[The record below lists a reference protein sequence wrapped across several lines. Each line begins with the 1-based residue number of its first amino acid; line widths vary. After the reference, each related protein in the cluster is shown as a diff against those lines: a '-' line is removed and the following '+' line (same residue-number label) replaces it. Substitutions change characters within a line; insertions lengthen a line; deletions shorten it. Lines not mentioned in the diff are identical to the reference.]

1 MLLIVSTIEFSIL
14 LIVILF
20 QMMQSSLGNIDGGIN
35 NTTHPSISTF
45 RMRNNSYSTTPF
57 TNNYQ
62 SASPTNWFHPPLLQT
77 PPPPQLTS
85 NNGPT
90 SIQQFLNSDMLASMS
105 RSNSQPDLTATLN
118 TVQSSVNQLTSSKS
132 MSVCSDDLYMDISA
146 CNNSSVVDDLFLGI
160 EADFIGTSDLS
171 DFFENDYFSELDDT
185 RSLFQQLANSS
196 SPPQGPPPQRSA
208 PSSPKPRQKTR
219 TNTNGRQLQTKLWSK
234 MTIHEQT
241 LATEDLTRIINEQ
254 LGRREQLEIIRILQ
268 PDGPQLLPHQ
278 TEFVLDFSG
287 MNDEK
292 YRRIRNI
299 IKFNLIGG
307 GGSMNDES
315 DGYSSLS
322 SNKSDPLSQRIE
334 KALKLRQRKEQR
346 QAAKEHRSGL
356 FNAQHHQVLEL
367 TKCDEDIEVDILS

>member
-1 MLLIVSTIEFSIL
+1 
-14 LIVILF
+14 
-20 QMMQSSLGNIDGGIN
+20 MMQSSLGHLGGN
-35 NTTHPSISTF
+35 GNGNYPSPSSF
-45 RMRNNSYSTTPF
+45 RIRNNSYSTTSF
-57 TNNYQ
+57 TTNYQ
-62 SASPTNWFHPPLLQT
+62 SPSSIIWSNPPTLQT
-77 PPPPQLTS
+77 PPPPPLTL
-85 NNGPT
+85 NNGQT

-105 RSNSQPDLTATLN
+105 RSNSQPDLTATLS

-132 MSVCSDDLYMDISA
+132 MSVCSDDLYMDIGG

-171 DFFENDYFSELDDT
+171 DFFENEYFSEFDDT

-196 SPPQGPPPQRSA
+196 SPLQAPPPQRSA
-208 PSSPKPRQKTR
+208 PPSPKPQPKNR
-219 TNTNGRQLQTKLWSK
+219 TNTNGKQLPTKLWSK
-234 MTIHEQT
+234 MTSHEQI

-278 TEFVLDFSG
+278 TEFILDFSG
-287 MNDEK
+287 MNDDK
-292 YRRIRNI
+292 HRRIRNI

>member
-1 MLLIVSTIEFSIL
+1 
-14 LIVILF
+14 
-20 QMMQSSLGNIDGGIN
+20 MQSSLGNIDGGG
-35 NTTHPSISTF
+35 NTIYPSISSF

-57 TNNYQ
+57 INNYQ
-62 SASPTNWFHPPLLQT
+62 STSPTNWFNPPPLQT
-77 PPPPQLTS
+77 PPPPPLTLT
-85 NNGPT
+85 NGQT

-132 MSVCSDDLYMDISA
+132 MSVCSDDLYMDIGA

-160 EADFIGTSDLS
+160 EADFNGTSDLS

-185 RSLFQQLANSS
+185 RSLFQQLANTSS
-196 SPPQGPPPQRSA
+196 LLQAPPPQRSA
-208 PSSPKPRQKTR
+208 PPSPKPQPKNR

-234 MTIHEQT
+234 MTINEQT

-278 TEFVLDFSG
+278 TEFILDFSG
-287 MNDEK
+287 MNDDK

-299 IKFNLIGG
+299 IKFNLMG
-307 GGSMNDES
+307 GGSVNDES

>member
-1 MLLIVSTIEFSIL
+1 
-14 LIVILF
+14 
-20 QMMQSSLGNIDGGIN
+20 MQSSLANFEDGFY
-35 NTTHPSISTF
+35 PSF
-45 RMRNNSYSTTPF
+45 RMRNNSYSTTTI
-57 TNNYQ
+57 TN
-62 SASPTNWFHPPLLQT
+62 PPLLQT
-77 PPPPQLTS
+77 PPPPTLAFN
-85 NNGPT
+85 NNGQT

-105 RSNSQPDLTATLN
+105 RSNSQPDLTAALN
-118 TVQSSVNQLTSSKS
+118 TAQSSVNQLTSSKS
-132 MSVCSDDLYMDISA
+132 MSVCSDDLYMDING
-146 CNNSSVVDDLFLGI
+146 CNSSGVVDDLFLGI

-185 RSLFQQLANSS
+185 RSLFQQFPNPSS
-196 SPPQGPPPQRSA
+196 LLPAPQRSA
-208 PSSPKPRQKTR
+208 PSSPKNRAKNR
-219 TNTNGRQLQTKLWSK
+219 TNNHGRQLPTKLWSK
-234 MTIHEQT
+234 MTSDEQT
-241 LATEDLTRIINEQ
+241 SATEDLTRIINEQ

-268 PDGPQLLPHQ
+268 PDGPQLLPYQ

-292 YRRIRNI
+292 HRRIKNI
-299 IKFNLIGG
+299 IKFNLISN

-322 SNKSDPLSQRIE
+322 SNQSDPLSQRIE
-334 KALKLRQRKEQR
+334 KALKLRHRKEQR

>member
-1 MLLIVSTIEFSIL
+1 
-14 LIVILF
+14 
-20 QMMQSSLGNIDGGIN
+20 MQSSLGNIEDGIY
-35 NTTHPSISTF
+35 PSF
-45 RMRNNSYSTTPF
+45 RMRNNSYSTTTL
-57 TNNYQ
+57 TN
-62 SASPTNWFHPPLLQT
+62 PPLLQT
-77 PPPPQLTS
+77 PPPPTLIFN
-85 NNGPT
+85 NNGQT

-105 RSNSQPDLTATLN
+105 RSNSQPDLTAALN

-132 MSVCSDDLYMDISA
+132 MSVCSDDLYMEING
-146 CNNSSVVDDLFLGI
+146 CNSTGVVDDLFLGI

-185 RSLFQQLANSS
+185 RSLFQQFPN
-196 SPPQGPPPQRSA
+196 PPSLLPAPQRSA
-208 PSSPKPRQKTR
+208 PSSPKGRAKHR
-219 TNTNGRQLQTKLWSK
+219 TNNHGRQLPTKLWSK
-234 MTIHEQT
+234 MTGDEQT
-241 LATEDLTRIINEQ
+241 STTEDLTRIINEQ

-278 TEFVLDFSG
+278 TEFILDFSG
-287 MNDEK
+287 MNDDK
-292 YRRIRNI
+292 HRRIKNI
-299 IKFNLIGG
+299 IKFNLIGNS
-307 GGSMNDES
+307 GSMNDES

-322 SNKSDPLSQRIE
+322 SNKSDPLNQRIE

>member
-1 MLLIVSTIEFSIL
+1 
-14 LIVILF
+14 
-20 QMMQSSLGNIDGGIN
+20 
-35 NTTHPSISTF
+35 
-45 RMRNNSYSTTPF
+45 
-57 TNNYQ
+57 
-62 SASPTNWFHPPLLQT
+62 
-77 PPPPQLTS
+77 
-85 NNGPT
+85 
-90 SIQQFLNSDMLASMS
+90 MS

-132 MSVCSDDLYMDISA
+132 MSVCSDDLYMDIGG

-160 EADFIGTSDLS
+160 EADFNGPSDLS
-171 DFFENDYFSELDDT
+171 DFFENDYFTDFDDT
-185 RSLFQQLANSS
+185 RSLFQQLVNSS
-196 SPPQGPPPQRSA
+196 SPLQAPPPQRSA
-208 PSSPKPRQKTR
+208 PPSPKPQPKNR
-219 TNTNGRQLQTKLWSK
+219 TNINGRQLPSKLWSK
-234 MTIHEQT
+234 MSSDEQT
-241 LATEDLTRIINEQ
+241 SAIEDLTRIINGQ

-287 MNDEK
+287 MNDDK
-292 YRRIRNI
+292 HRRIRNI

-307 GGSMNDES
+307 SLNDES

-322 SNKSDPLSQRIE
+322 SNKSDPLHQRIE
-334 KALKLRQRKEQR
+334 KAFKLRQRKEQR

>member
-1 MLLIVSTIEFSIL
+1 
-14 LIVILF
+14 
-20 QMMQSSLGNIDGGIN
+20 
-35 NTTHPSISTF
+35 
-45 RMRNNSYSTTPF
+45 MRNNSYSTTPF
-57 TNNYQ
+57 TNAYQ
-62 SASPTNWFHPPLLQT
+62 SSSSPIFWSHPPTLQT
-77 PPPPQLTS
+77 PPPPPLTL

-118 TVQSSVNQLTSSKS
+118 TVPSSVNQLTSSKS
-132 MSVCSDDLYMDISA
+132 MSVCSDDLYMDIA
-146 CNNSSVVDDLFLGI
+146 GCNNSSVVDDLFLGI
-160 EADFIGTSDLS
+160 EADFI
-171 DFFENDYFSELDDT
+171 DDT
-185 RSLFQQLANSS
+185 RSLFQQFANPS
-196 SPPQGPPPQRSA
+196 SPSQIPPPQRSA
-208 PSSPKPRQKTR
+208 PSSPKPQAKHR
-219 TNTNGRQLQTKLWSK
+219 TTNNGKQLPTKLWSK
-234 MTIHEQT
+234 MTSYEQT

-292 YRRIRNI
+292 HRRIRNI

-307 GGSMNDES
+307 GGSLNDES

>member
-1 MLLIVSTIEFSIL
+1 
-14 LIVILF
+14 
-20 QMMQSSLGNIDGGIN
+20 MMQSPLYNIGCSGSSIY
-35 NTTHPSISTF
+35 PSSSSF

-57 TNNYQ
+57 TTNYQ
-62 SASPTNWFHPPLLQT
+62 STPLPIIWSNPLPIQT
-77 PPPPQLTS
+77 PPPLLTL
-85 NNGPT
+85 NNGQT

-118 TVQSSVNQLTSSKS
+118 AAQSTANQLTSSKS
-132 MSVCSDDLYMDISA
+132 MSVCSDDLYMDIGG
-146 CNNSSVVDDLFLGI
+146 CNDSSVVDDLFLGI
-160 EADFIGTSDLS
+160 EAGFIGTSDLS

-185 RSLFQQLANSS
+185 RSLFQQLANTS
-196 SPPQGPPPQRSA
+196 SPLQAPPPQRSA
-208 PSSPKPRQKTR
+208 PASPKPQVKNR
-219 TNTNGRQLQTKLWSK
+219 TNTNGRQLPTKLWSK
-234 MTIHEQT
+234 MTSHEQT
-241 LATEDLTRIINEQ
+241 STTEDLTRIINEQ

-268 PDGPQLLPHQ
+268 PDGSQLLPHQ
-278 TEFVLDFSG
+278 TEFILDFSG
-287 MNDEK
+287 MNDDK
-292 YRRIRNI
+292 HRRIKNI

-307 GGSMNDES
+307 SGSINDES

-322 SNKSDPLSQRIE
+322 SNNSDPLSQRIE

>member
-1 MLLIVSTIEFSIL
+1 MH
-14 LIVILF
+14 
-20 QMMQSSLGNIDGGIN
+20 SSLDNPGGSGSSN
-35 NTTHPSISTF
+35 YLSSSSF

-57 TNNYQ
+57 PTNYQ
-62 SASPTNWFHPPLLQT
+62 TTSSTLWSNPPTFQTPT
-77 PPPPQLTS
+77 PPPPS
-85 NNGPT
+85 FNFNNGQT

-132 MSVCSDDLYMDISA
+132 MSVCSDDLYMEMND
-146 CNNSSVVDDLFLGI
+146 CNHSSVVDDLFLGI

-171 DFFENDYFSELDDT
+171 DFFENDYFSEFDDT
-185 RSLFQQLANSS
+185 RSLFQQLVNSS
-196 SPPQGPPPQRSA
+196 SPLQAPPPQRSA
-208 PSSPKPRQKTR
+208 PPSPKPQPKHR
-219 TNTNGRQLQTKLWSK
+219 TNTNRRQLPTKLWSK
-234 MTIHEQT
+234 MTSYEQT
-241 LATEDLTRIINEQ
+241 SATEDLTRIINEQ

-278 TEFVLDFSG
+278 TEFILDFSG
-287 MNDEK
+287 MNDDK
-292 YRRIRNI
+292 HRRIRNI
-299 IKFNLIGG
+299 IKFNLMGGGG

-322 SNKSDPLSQRIE
+322 SNQSDPLSQRIE
-334 KALKLRQRKEQR
+334 IALKLRQRKEQR

>member
-1 MLLIVSTIEFSIL
+1 
-14 LIVILF
+14 
-20 QMMQSSLGNIDGGIN
+20 MQSSLGKSGDGGGGSNIY
-35 NTTHPSISTF
+35 PSSSTF

-57 TNNYQ
+57 TNTYQPTSPLFWSNYP
-62 SASPTNWFHPPLLQT
+62 PTLQT
-77 PPPPQLTS
+77 PPPPPLTL
-85 NNGPT
+85 NNGQT

-105 RSNSQPDLTATLN
+105 RSNSQPDLTATLS
-118 TVQSSVNQLTSSKS
+118 TVPSSVNQLTSSKS
-132 MSVCSDDLYMDISA
+132 MSVCSDDLYMDIGG
-146 CNNSSVVDDLFLGI
+146 CNTSSVVDDLFLGI
-160 EADFIGTSDLS
+160 EADFI
-171 DFFENDYFSELDDT
+171 DDT

-196 SPPQGPPPQRSA
+196 SPLQAPPPQRSA
-208 PSSPKPRQKTR
+208 PPSPKPQPKNR
-219 TNTNGRQLQTKLWSK
+219 TTTSGRSLPTKAWSK
-234 MTIHEQT
+234 MTSDEQT
-241 LATEDLTRIINEQ
+241 SATEDLTRIINEQ

-278 TEFVLDFSG
+278 TEFILDFSG

-292 YRRIRNI
+292 HRRIRNI

>member
-1 MLLIVSTIEFSIL
+1 
-14 LIVILF
+14 
-20 QMMQSSLGNIDGGIN
+20 MMQSSSGNAKDGNSSI
-35 NTTHPSISTF
+35 HPSSF

-62 SASPTNWFHPPLLQT
+62 LSSSTFWSHPPTLQT
-77 PPPPQLTS
+77 PPPPPLTF
-85 NNGPT
+85 NMNGQT

-118 TVQSSVNQLTSSKS
+118 TVPSSVNQLTSSKS
-132 MSVCSDDLYMDISA
+132 MSVCSDDLYMDIGG

-171 DFFENDYFSELDDT
+171 DFFENEYFSELDLDDT

-196 SPPQGPPPQRSA
+196 SPSQAPPPQRSA
-208 PSSPKPRQKTR
+208 PPSPKPQPKNRS
-219 TNTNGRQLQTKLWSK
+219 NNNGKQLPTKLWSK
-234 MTIHEQT
+234 MTSHEQT
-241 LATEDLTRIINEQ
+241 SATEDLTRTINEQ

-268 PDGPQLLPHQ
+268 PDGPRLLPHQ
-278 TEFVLDFSG
+278 TQIILDFSG

-292 YRRIRNI
+292 HRRIRNI

-307 GGSMNDES
+307 GGSLNDES

>member
-1 MLLIVSTIEFSIL
+1 
-14 LIVILF
+14 
-20 QMMQSSLGNIDGGIN
+20 MMQPSLGNVDSGVNSI
-35 NTTHPSISTF
+35 HPPVPTF

-62 SASPTNWFHPPLLQT
+62 STSPTHWFYPPPLQT

-85 NNGPT
+85 TNGQT

-185 RSLFQQLANSS
+185 RSLFQQLASSS
-196 SPPQGPPPQRSA
+196 SPLQGPPPQRSA
-208 PSSPKPRQKTR
+208 PSSPKPQQKTR

-234 MTIHEQT
+234 MTINEQT

-278 TEFVLDFSG
+278 TEFILDFSS
-287 MNDEK
+287 MNDDK

-307 GGSMNDES
+307 GGSINDES

-322 SNKSDPLSQRIE
+322 SNNSDPLSQRIE

>member
-1 MLLIVSTIEFSIL
+1 
-14 LIVILF
+14 
-20 QMMQSSLGNIDGGIN
+20 MMQSSLGSKDEGRGGGGN
-35 NTTHPSISTF
+35 NTNYPLPSSF
-45 RMRNNSYSTTPF
+45 RMRNNSYSTSPF
-57 TNNYQ
+57 QTTSYQ
-62 SASPTNWFHPPLLQT
+62 SNSPLLWSHPPTLQT
-77 PPPPQLTS
+77 PPPPTFAYS
-85 NNGPT
+85 NGPT
-90 SIQQFLNSDMLASMS
+90 PSIQQFLNSDMLASMS
-105 RSNSQPDLTATLN
+105 RSNSQPDLTATLT

-132 MSVCSDDLYMDISA
+132 MSVCSDDLYMDING

-160 EADFIGTSDLS
+160 EADFIGPSDLS

-185 RSLFQQLANSS
+185 RSLFQQLENSS
-196 SPPQGPPPQRSA
+196 SLSQVPPPQRSA
-208 PSSPKPRQKTR
+208 PTSPKPQPKHRS
-219 TNTNGRQLQTKLWSK
+219 NSHGRILPTKLWSK
-234 MTIHEQT
+234 MTSYEQT
-241 LATEDLTRIINEQ
+241 VATEDLTRIINEQ

-287 MNDEK
+287 MNDDK
-292 YRRIRNI
+292 HRRIRNI

-334 KALKLRQRKEQR
+334 LALKLRQRKEQR

>member
-1 MLLIVSTIEFSIL
+1 
-14 LIVILF
+14 
-20 QMMQSSLGNIDGGIN
+20 MMQSSLGNLGGCDSSN
-35 NTTHPSISTF
+35 YPSSSSF

-57 TNNYQ
+57 PTHYQ
-62 SASPTNWFHPPLLQT
+62 STSPIHYSHSPTLQT
-77 PPPPQLTS
+77 PPPTTF
-85 NNGPT
+85 NNGQTT

-118 TVQSSVNQLTSSKS
+118 SVASGINQLTSSKS
-132 MSVCSDDLYMDISA
+132 MSVCSDDLYMDIGG

-171 DFFENDYFSELDDT
+171 DFFENDYFSEFDDT
-185 RSLFQQLANSS
+185 RSLFQQLVNSS
-196 SPPQGPPPQRSA
+196 SPLPAPPPPQRSA
-208 PSSPKPRQKTR
+208 PPSPKPQPKNRS
-219 TNTNGRQLQTKLWSK
+219 NSNGRHLPTKLWSK
-234 MTIHEQT
+234 MTSHEQT
-241 LATEDLTRIINEQ
+241 AATEDLTRTINEQ

-268 PDGPQLLPHQ
+268 PDGPQLLPQQ
-278 TEFVLDFSG
+278 TQFVLDFSG

-292 YRRIRNI
+292 HRRIRNI
-299 IKFNLIGG
+299 IKFNLIGN

-334 KALKLRQRKEQR
+334 KALKLRHRKEQR